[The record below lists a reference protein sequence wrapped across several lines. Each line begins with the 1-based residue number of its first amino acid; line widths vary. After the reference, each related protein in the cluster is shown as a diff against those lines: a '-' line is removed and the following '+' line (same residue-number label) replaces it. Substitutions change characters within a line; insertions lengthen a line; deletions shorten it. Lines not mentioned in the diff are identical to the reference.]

1 MDGTASL
8 QLAIRKR
15 VDEQA
20 RPLFAVLDFDD
31 TCIVNDIAEATL
43 AYICRN
49 QLLRRADL
57 LASRTQDCARMYHRE
72 VFRRYYALLH
82 RGDIQ
87 SASLLCARI
96 FAGFSAIEA
105 ETIVAA
111 AIAAEGS
118 ILGMEELYG
127 IRIARGLAVRP
138 ALRRLIDFLHDNK
151 VQVWIVSASAE
162 IAVRTAM
169 KYFGLSAKLIALR
182 NKLEGGVISTDL
194 DAPYSIREGKVDC
207 IRTLIDAYHRPVLAI
222 GDSVHDVPMLEYA
235 HISAVV
241 DCNEKL
247 IKEARRRDWFILR
260 C

>member
-1 MDGTASL
+1 MDRTASL

-20 RPLFAVLDFDD
+20 RPLFAVLDFDG

-118 ILGMEELYG
+118 IPGMEELYG

-169 KYFGLSAKLIALR
+169 KYFGLSAKLIAL
-182 NKLEGGVISTDL
+182 
-194 DAPYSIREGKVDC
+194 
-207 IRTLIDAYHRPVLAI
+207 
-222 GDSVHDVPMLEYA
+222 
-235 HISAVV
+235 
-241 DCNEKL
+241 
-247 IKEARRRDWFILR
+247 
-260 C
+260 

>member
-8 QLAIRKR
+8 QLAISKR
-15 VDEQA
+15 LEEQA
-20 RPLFAVLDFDD
+20 SPLFAVLDFDG

-49 QLLRRADL
+49 RLLRCADL
-57 LASRTQDCARMYHRE
+57 LPPRSQYCASTYHRE

-87 SASLLCARI
+87 SASLLCART
-96 FAGFSAIEA
+96 FAGFNVIEA

-111 AIAAEGS
+111 AIDAEGS
-118 ILGMEELYG
+118 IPGVDELYG

-138 ALRRLIDFLHDNK
+138 ALRRLIGFLDAHK

-169 KYFGLSAKLIALR
+169 KCFGLSAKLIALR
-182 NKLEGGVISTDL
+182 NKLEDGVISTEL

-207 IRTLIDAYHRPVLAI
+207 VKTFIDACHRPVLAI

-235 HISAVV
+235 NISAVV

-247 IKEARRRDWFILR
+247 IQEARRRDWFIL
-260 C
+260 CC